1 MGFQRRIVLI
11 KRLLFTVILIFL
23 STQFYS
29 QTTYYVAPTASGG
42 NNSNS
47 GTSLAAPFET
57 LQHAIDQLTAG
68 DILYIREGT
77 YRETIT
83 IDEDGS
89 SGNLITIQ
97 NYNNEVVTIDG
108 TTDIAG
114 TWSTYNDVSG
124 AYQFSYTGDITQ
136 LFVDDQP
143 MVNARWPNAQFND
156 DSIFSHST
164 WAEGDEGNSSNG
176 SLTIDTSVH
185 DPGIIDLDGSIGIL
199 NIGSFKTWSV
209 EITDHNLATD
219 VITYNSADLGG
230 TYKTKHHYYFFE
242 GKKEFIDTNNEWFH
256 DKANNKLYLFPDDG
270 SDPSNRSIKAK
281 TTDYR
286 VTFSAANY
294 VKLQGINFFAT
305 TFQMTGNSDNNIIE
319 ECNFYFPSASQRMLG
334 TTNGLGTPNVTSI
347 EGSADNNHI
356 LKCLFENSEGEAL
369 RIKGDY
375 NKVENNYFHHID
387 WSVSQIEGLMVSI
400 FFNGVE
406 NIFDNNSIHTTGASA
421 TVLPGQ
427 RSIFSYN
434 NITNTGLLQSDG
446 AVFQG
451 TSANVSGSVV
461 HHNYVYD
468 TEKYAFRYDAP
479 GGDAAAA
486 GGYGIMHHN
495 IADNTNGLMIK
506 GNNQIIA
513 HNTIINTQN
522 NKNDIVILSED
533 CSNTNT
539 WLFNN
544 LAEKIGAH
552 RSATSFSLSA
562 NSPMPIAGN
571 VGGSD
576 YGYLKDDN
584 GTDNNSD
591 DDFWRVCVNGDTY
604 YNATAG
610 VGSAQNNIDQI
621 NISRTGLTYNA
632 DVESLINYNSADGK
646 TESDY
651 QPTSNTIIDQGV
663 SLSETPSGSST
674 YGPSSNFNYT
684 PITGS
689 SRQMNELIPHTN
701 AGSGADVGAFEVGES
716 WTTGINWVPKFH
728 TTIWKKT
735 AASTDWNSSSNWS
748 TGYVPTSDVNVI
760 IPTGAT
766 RYPEISNTG
775 AVSKNITLNTSA
787 SLTINKG
794 FDLTIAGNFT
804 NRGTVTLNSDADEFA
819 SIIVEGTSSGNI
831 TYNRYV
837 NTVGTDEWDLIGSP
851 VDGLSISSFV
861 TTNTTG
867 TATLPINNTLSPNAY
882 AIGIYDNSNNTWTN
896 FTTASVGAAGNFD
909 IGKGYQMA
917 SVNGGTG
924 LLKFTGTVATTA
936 QTQAII
942 DNDAANAGAGRRW
955 SLIANPFPS
964 YVNVNDDAHASN
976 NFITVNS
983 DKLHDTYE
991 AVYGYDAD
999 GTGYTVYNHT
1009 YNSNSAVYLAPGQA
1023 FMVASDDT
1031 SSDNVSFTTAMR
1043 TISGG
1048 DDFAI
1053 GDDDYDSQ
1061 EVVIKLYNDNTE
1073 IEETRFYFEE
1083 GLSLGLDPGYDAG
1096 AFSQSAA
1103 IMSRLVE
1110 EDQGHGLVINAM
1122 GTESMNNAII
1132 PLVINQE
1139 AYQDFKV
1146 VLFTHTI
1153 PDNVNV
1159 YLEDNQQGIMTLL
1172 NEQDFELTPE
1182 NTLSE
1187 VGRFYLHLTEGTFSI
1202 DEEVLTNNLNVF
1214 KADDNN
1220 FITVEGLAVQ
1230 SDVTDVKL
1238 YNILGMEVLSTSLSN
1253 NTNTQTISTD
1263 GLAAGVYVIKLDSG
1277 SHRLIKKLII
1287 H

>member
-1 MGFQRRIVLI
+1 MKRFLFLLI
-11 KRLLFTVILIFL
+11 LFISVFNI
-23 STQFYS
+23 YS
-29 QTTYYVAPTASGG
+29 ADYYVS
-42 NNSNS
+42 SS
-47 GTSLAAPFET
+47 GTDNESCG
-57 LQHAIDQLTAG
+57 AIGTPCQTIQYAINKLSAG
-68 DILYIREGT
+68 DTLYIREGT

-83 IDEDGS
+83 ITNDGS

-97 NYNNEVVTIDG
+97 NYNNEIVTIDG
-108 TTDIAG
+108 TTDITG
-114 TWSTYNDVSG
+114 SWSTYNDVSG
-124 AYQFSYTGDITQ
+124 AYQLSYTGDITQ

-164 WAEGDEGNSSNG
+164 WAEGDEDNSSNG
-176 SLTIDTSVH
+176 SLTIDTTVH
-185 DPGIIDLDGSIGIL
+185 DPGTIDLDESIGIL

-209 EITDHNLATD
+209 EITGHNQETD
-219 VITYNSADLGG
+219 VITYNSSDLGG
-230 TYKTKHHYYFFE
+230 TYKPKHHYYFFE

-256 DKANNKLYLFPDDG
+256 DKTNNILYLFPDDG

-294 VKLQGINFFAT
+294 VKLKGINFFAT

-375 NKVENNYFHHID
+375 NTVENNYFHHID
-387 WSVSQIEGLMVSI
+387 WSVSEIEGLMVSI

-406 NIFDNNSIHTTGASA
+406 NIFDNNTIHTTGASA
-421 TVLPGQ
+421 TVLPGE

-479 GGDAAAA
+479 GGDASSA
-486 GGYGIMHHN
+486 GSYGIMHHN

-576 YGYLKDDN
+576 NGYLKDDN
-584 GTDNNSD
+584 GTDASA
-591 DDFWRVCVNGDTY
+591 DDFWRVCTSGDTY

-610 VGSAQNNIDQI
+610 VGSSQNNIDQT
-621 NISRTGLTYNA
+621 NVSRTGITYNS
-632 DVESLINYNSADGK
+632 DVESLINYSSS
-646 TESDY
+646 TEKIESRY
-651 QPTSNTIIDQGV
+651 HPTSNTIIDQGV
-663 SLSETPSGSST
+663 TLTNTPTGTST

-701 AGSGADVGAFEVGES
+701 AGSGADIGAFEVGES
-716 WTTGINWVPKFH
+716 WTTGINWTPKFH

-735 AASTDWNSSSNWS
+735 AATTDWNTASNWS
-748 TGYVPTSDVNVI
+748 TGYVPTSDVHVI

-775 AVSKNITLNTSA
+775 AASKNITINSSA
-787 SLTINKG
+787 TLTINKG
-794 FDLTIAGNFT
+794 YDLTVAGNFT
-804 NRGTVTLNSDADEFA
+804 NRGTVTLNSDSNEF
-819 SIIVEGTSSGNI
+819 SSLIVQGTSSGNI

-837 NTVGTDEWDLIGSP
+837 NSLSGGTGWDLIGSP
-851 VDGLSISSFV
+851 VNGLQISSFV
-861 TTNTTG
+861 STNDAGSSPLATG
-867 TATLPINNTLSPNAY
+867 NGSGAGDVGEY
-882 AIGIYDNSNNTWTN
+882 AIGTYDPSNNSWSNYTSSNVSNTQ
-896 FTTASVGAAGNFD
+896 FTP
-909 IGKGYQMA
+909 GKGYQMA
-917 SVNGGTG
+917 TDSGAT
-924 LLKFTGTVATTA
+924 LAFTGTVDTDATETISIESF
-936 QTQAII
+936 T
-942 DNDAANAGAGRRW
+942 DASGRRW
-955 SLIANPFPS
+955 NLISNPYPS
-964 YVNVNDDAHASN
+964 FITLGPNSTSNTFLEVNDDIIDA
-976 NFITVNS
+976 
-983 DKLHDTYE
+983 TYVG
-991 AVYGYDAD
+991 VYGYDAD
-999 GTGYTVYNHT
+999 NTNGSNYTIYNNT
-1009 YNSNSAVYLAPGQA
+1009 SSSKIAPGQA
-1023 FMVASDDT
+1023 FFVAARS
-1031 SSDNVSFTTAMR
+1031 TTAANITFKEEMQ
-1043 TISGG
+1043 TTSTG
-1048 DDFAI
+1048 DDFI
-1053 GDDDYDSQ
+1053 SGD
-1061 EVVIKLYNDNTE
+1061 VMGNTE
-1073 IEETRFYFEE
+1073 VELRIYNNGNAVGNTKLFFDDN
-1083 GLSLGLDPGYDAG
+1083 LTLGLNPGWDAG
-1096 AFSQSAA
+1096 SYSPSAA
-1103 IMSRLVE
+1103 IMTRLVE
-1110 EDQGHGLVINAM
+1110 EDEGHGIAINAM
-1122 GTESMNNAII
+1122 GLDAMENAVI
-1132 PLVINQE
+1132 PLVINQSAGQE
-1139 AYQDFKV
+1139 FRINLHTA
-1146 VLFTHTI
+1146 TI
-1153 PDNVNV
+1153 PDPNV
-1159 YLEDNQQGIMTLL
+1159 YLEDIIEGTFTNLYEG
-1172 NEQDFELTPE
+1172 DFVYTP
-1182 NTLSE
+1182 TSDLGG
-1187 VGRFYLHLTEGTFSI
+1187 VGRFFIHMTADTMSSGEVSTSLLNAYKEI
-1202 DEEVLTNNLNVF
+1202 D
-1214 KADDNN
+1214 ASY
-1220 FITVEGLAVQ
+1220 ITIEGLATQ
-1230 SDVTDVKL
+1230 SNETNVRL
-1238 YNILGMEVLSTSLSN
+1238 FNILGREVLSTTLN
-1253 NTNTQTISTD
+1253 NNMGTQTISTV
-1263 GLAAGVYVIKLDSG
+1263 GLSTGIYVIELESG
-1277 SHRLIKKLII
+1277 TDRLTKKLII

>member
-1 MGFQRRIVLI
+1 MKRFLFLLI
-11 KRLLFTVILIFL
+11 LFISVFNI
-23 STQFYS
+23 YS
-29 QTTYYVAPTASGG
+29 ADYYVS
-42 NNSNS
+42 SS
-47 GTSLAAPFET
+47 GTDNESCG
-57 LQHAIDQLTAG
+57 AIGTPCQTIQYAINKLSAG
-68 DILYIREGT
+68 DTLYIREGT

-83 IDEDGS
+83 ITNDGS

-97 NYNNEVVTIDG
+97 NYNNEIVTIDG
-108 TTDIAG
+108 TTDITG
-114 TWSTYNDVSG
+114 SWSTYNDVSG
-124 AYQFSYTGDITQ
+124 AYQLSYTGDITQ

-164 WAEGDEGNSSNG
+164 WAEGDEDNSSNG
-176 SLTIDTSVH
+176 SLTIDTTVH
-185 DPGIIDLDGSIGIL
+185 DPGTIDLDESIGIL

-209 EITDHNLATD
+209 EITGHNQETD
-219 VITYNSADLGG
+219 VITYNSSDLGG
-230 TYKTKHHYYFFE
+230 TYKPKHHYYFFE

-256 DKANNKLYLFPDDG
+256 DKTNNILYLFPDDG

-294 VKLQGINFFAT
+294 VKLKGINFFAT

-375 NKVENNYFHHID
+375 NTVENNYFHHID
-387 WSVSQIEGLMVSI
+387 WSVSEIEGLMVSI

-406 NIFDNNSIHTTGASA
+406 NIFDNNTIHTTGASA
-421 TVLPGQ
+421 TVLPGE

-479 GGDAAAA
+479 GGDASSA
-486 GGYGIMHHN
+486 GSYGIMHHN

-576 YGYLKDDN
+576 NGYLKDDN
-584 GTDNNSD
+584 GTDASA
-591 DDFWRVCVNGDTY
+591 DDFWRVCTSGDTY

-610 VGSAQNNIDQI
+610 VGSSQNNIDQT
-621 NISRTGLTYNA
+621 NVSRTGITYNS
-632 DVESLINYNSADGK
+632 DVESLINYSSS
-646 TESDY
+646 TEKIESRY
-651 QPTSNTIIDQGV
+651 HPTSNTIIDQGV
-663 SLSETPSGSST
+663 TLTNTPTGTST

-701 AGSGADVGAFEVGES
+701 AGSGADIGAFEVGES
-716 WTTGINWVPKFH
+716 WTTGINWTPKFH

-735 AASTDWNSSSNWS
+735 AATTDWNTASNWS
-748 TGYVPTSDVNVI
+748 TGYVPTSDVHVI

-775 AVSKNITLNTSA
+775 AASKNITINSSA
-787 SLTINKG
+787 TLTINKG
-794 FDLTIAGNFT
+794 YDLTVAGNFT
-804 NRGTVTLNSDADEFA
+804 NRGTVTLNSDSNEF
-819 SIIVEGTSSGNI
+819 SSLIVQGTSSGNI

-837 NTVGTDEWDLIGSP
+837 NSLSGGTGWDLIGSP
-851 VDGLSISSFV
+851 VNGLQISSFV
-861 TTNTTG
+861 STNDAGSSPLATG
-867 TATLPINNTLSPNAY
+867 NGSGAGDVGEY
-882 AIGIYDNSNNTWTN
+882 AIGTYDPSNNSWSNYTSSNVSNTQ
-896 FTTASVGAAGNFD
+896 FTP
-909 IGKGYQMA
+909 GKGYQMA
-917 SVNGGTG
+917 TDSGAT
-924 LLKFTGTVATTA
+924 LAFTGTVDTDATETISIESF
-936 QTQAII
+936 T
-942 DNDAANAGAGRRW
+942 DASGRRW
-955 SLIANPFPS
+955 NLISNPYPS
-964 YVNVNDDAHASN
+964 FITLGPNSTSNTFLEVNDDIIDA
-976 NFITVNS
+976 
-983 DKLHDTYE
+983 TYVG
-991 AVYGYDAD
+991 VYGYDAD
-999 GTGYTVYNHT
+999 NTNGSNYTIYNNT
-1009 YNSNSAVYLAPGQA
+1009 SSSKIAPGQA
-1023 FMVASDDT
+1023 FFVAARS
-1031 SSDNVSFTTAMR
+1031 TTAANITFKEEMQ
-1043 TISGG
+1043 TTSTG
-1048 DDFAI
+1048 DDFI
-1053 GDDDYDSQ
+1053 SGD
-1061 EVVIKLYNDNTE
+1061 VMGNTE
-1073 IEETRFYFEE
+1073 VELRIYNNGNAVGNTKLFFDDN
-1083 GLSLGLDPGYDAG
+1083 LTLGLNPGWDAG
-1096 AFSQSAA
+1096 SYSPSAA
-1103 IMSRLVE
+1103 IMTRLVE
-1110 EDQGHGLVINAM
+1110 EDEGHGIAINAM
-1122 GTESMNNAII
+1122 GLDAMENAVI
-1132 PLVINQE
+1132 PLVINQSAGQE
-1139 AYQDFKV
+1139 FRINLHTA
-1146 VLFTHTI
+1146 TI
-1153 PDNVNV
+1153 PDPNV
-1159 YLEDNQQGIMTLL
+1159 YLEDIVEGTFTNLYEG
-1172 NEQDFELTPE
+1172 DFVYTP
-1182 NTLSE
+1182 TSDLGG
-1187 VGRFYLHLTEGTFSI
+1187 VGRFFIHMTADTMSSGEVSTSLLNAYKEI
-1202 DEEVLTNNLNVF
+1202 D
-1214 KADDNN
+1214 ASY
-1220 FITVEGLAVQ
+1220 ITIEGLATQ
-1230 SDVTDVKL
+1230 SNETNVRL
-1238 YNILGMEVLSTSLSN
+1238 FNILGREVLSTTLN
-1253 NTNTQTISTD
+1253 NNMGTQTISTV
-1263 GLAAGVYVIKLDSG
+1263 GLSTGIYVIELESG
-1277 SHRLIKKLII
+1277 TDRLTKKLII

>member
-1 MGFQRRIVLI
+1 MKRFLFLLI
-11 KRLLFTVILIFL
+11 LFISVFNI
-23 STQFYS
+23 YS
-29 QTTYYVAPTASGG
+29 ADYYVS
-42 NNSNS
+42 SS
-47 GTSLAAPFET
+47 GTDNESCG
-57 LQHAIDQLTAG
+57 AIGTPCQTIQYAINKLSAG
-68 DILYIREGT
+68 DTLYIREGT

-83 IDEDGS
+83 ITNDGS

-97 NYNNEVVTIDG
+97 NYNNEIVTIDG
-108 TTDIAG
+108 TTDITG
-114 TWSTYNDVSG
+114 SWSTYNDVSG
-124 AYQFSYTGDITQ
+124 AYQLSYTGDITQ

-176 SLTIDTSVH
+176 SLTIDTTVH
-185 DPGIIDLDGSIGIL
+185 DPGTIDLDESIGIL

-209 EITDHNLATD
+209 EITGHNQETD
-219 VITYNSADLGG
+219 VITYNSSDLGG
-230 TYKTKHHYYFFE
+230 TYKPKHHYYFFE

-256 DKANNKLYLFPDDG
+256 DKTNNILYLFPDDG

-294 VKLQGINFFAT
+294 VKIKGINFFAT

-347 EGSADNNHI
+347 EGNADNNHI

-375 NKVENNYFHHID
+375 NTVENNYFHHID
-387 WSVSQIEGLMVSI
+387 WSVSEIEGLMVSI

-406 NIFDNNSIHTTGASA
+406 NIFDNNTIHTTGASA
-421 TVLPGQ
+421 TVLPGE

-479 GGDAAAA
+479 GGDASSA
-486 GGYGIMHHN
+486 GSYGIMHHN

-576 YGYLKDDN
+576 NGYLKDDN
-584 GTDNNSD
+584 GTDASA
-591 DDFWRVCVNGDTY
+591 DDFWRVCTSGDTY

-610 VGSAQNNIDQI
+610 VGSSQNNIDQT
-621 NISRTGLTYNA
+621 NVSRTGITYNS
-632 DVESLINYNSADGK
+632 DVESLINYSSS
-646 TESDY
+646 TEKIESRY
-651 QPTSNTIIDQGV
+651 HPTSNTIIDQGV
-663 SLSETPSGSST
+663 TLTNTPTGTST

-701 AGSGADVGAFEVGES
+701 AGSEADIGAFEVGES
-716 WTTGINWVPKFH
+716 WTTGINWTPKFH

-735 AASTDWNSSSNWS
+735 AATTDWNTASNWS
-748 TGYVPTSDVNVI
+748 TGYVPTSDVHVI

-775 AVSKNITLNTSA
+775 AASKNITINSSA
-787 SLTINKG
+787 TLTINKG
-794 FDLTIAGNFT
+794 YDLTVAGNFT
-804 NRGTVTLNSDADEFA
+804 NRGTVTLNSDSNEF
-819 SIIVEGTSSGNI
+819 SSLIVQGTSSGNI

-837 NTVGTDEWDLIGSP
+837 NSLSGGTGWDLIGSP
-851 VDGLSISSFV
+851 VNGLQISSFV
-861 TTNTTG
+861 STNDAGSSPLATG
-867 TATLPINNTLSPNAY
+867 NGSGAGDVGEY
-882 AIGIYDNSNNTWTN
+882 AIGTYDPSNNSWSNYTSSNVSNTQ
-896 FTTASVGAAGNFD
+896 FTP
-909 IGKGYQMA
+909 GKGYQMA
-917 SVNGGTG
+917 TDSGAT
-924 LLKFTGTVATTA
+924 LAFTGTVDTDATETISIESF
-936 QTQAII
+936 T
-942 DNDAANAGAGRRW
+942 DASGRRW
-955 SLIANPFPS
+955 NLISNPYPS
-964 YVNVNDDAHASN
+964 FITLGPNSTSNTFLEVNDDIIDA
-976 NFITVNS
+976 
-983 DKLHDTYE
+983 TYVG
-991 AVYGYDAD
+991 VYGYDAD
-999 GTGYTVYNHT
+999 NTNGSNYTIYNNT
-1009 YNSNSAVYLAPGQA
+1009 SSSKIAPGQA
-1023 FMVASDDT
+1023 FFVAARS
-1031 SSDNVSFTTAMR
+1031 TTAANITFKEEMQ
-1043 TISGG
+1043 TTSTG
-1048 DDFAI
+1048 DDFI
-1053 GDDDYDSQ
+1053 SGD
-1061 EVVIKLYNDNTE
+1061 VMGNTE
-1073 IEETRFYFEE
+1073 VELRIYNNGNAVGNTKLFFDDN
-1083 GLSLGLDPGYDAG
+1083 LTLGLNPGWDAG
-1096 AFSQSAA
+1096 SYSPSAA
-1103 IMSRLVE
+1103 IMTRLVE
-1110 EDQGHGLVINAM
+1110 EDEGHGIAINAM
-1122 GTESMNNAII
+1122 GLDAMENAVI
-1132 PLVINQE
+1132 PLVINQSAGQE
-1139 AYQDFKV
+1139 FRINLHTA
-1146 VLFTHTI
+1146 TI
-1153 PDNVNV
+1153 PDPNV
-1159 YLEDNQQGIMTLL
+1159 YLEDIIEGTFTNLYEG
-1172 NEQDFELTPE
+1172 DFVYTP
-1182 NTLSE
+1182 TSDLGG
-1187 VGRFYLHLTEGTFSI
+1187 VGRFFIHMTADTMSSGEVSTSLLNAYKEI
-1202 DEEVLTNNLNVF
+1202 D
-1214 KADDNN
+1214 ASY
-1220 FITVEGLAVQ
+1220 ITIEGLATQ
-1230 SDVTDVKL
+1230 SNETNVRL
-1238 YNILGMEVLSTSLSN
+1238 FNILGREVLSTTLN
-1253 NTNTQTISTD
+1253 NNMGTQTISTV
-1263 GLAAGVYVIKLDSG
+1263 GLSTGIYVIELESG
-1277 SHRLIKKLII
+1277 TDRLTKKLII